1 MTAAV
6 MQPYLFPYIGYW
18 QLISAVDI
26 FVILDDVNYIKKGYV
41 NRNSILIN
49 GAPKLFT
56 LELIGASQNKLINEI
71 EVGSNH
77 QKILKTIETAYK
89 KAPYFE
95 KVFPV
100 VQNVFGQEERNL
112 AKFIGFSLGEMS
124 KYLGLDTEFIYSSDI
139 KKDNSLKAQD
149 KILDICK
156 KINATSYIN
165 AIGGKNLYDKAEF
178 QERGIKLSF
187 LETEMVEYRQF
198 KNKFVPYLSTI
209 DILMFTDNI
218 KHMISRCALI

>member
-1 MTAAV
+1 